1 MALFNKMARAFER
14 SLTNIGRSR
23 AREHLLRQ
31 SDHVLADAGFSR
43 ERLEIGNAAWPWTT
57 SDEASDRLIA
67 RSVRQAATASTT
79 TDVLPFPAADETAAD
94 RSSDNVRQKAA

>member
-14 SLTNIGRSR
+14 SLTNVGRSR

-43 ERLEIGNAAWPWTT
+43 ERLELGNAAWPWTT
-57 SDEASDRLIA
+57 SDEVEDRSIA
-67 RSVRQAATASTT
+67 RSARQAATASVT
-79 TDVLPFPAADETAAD
+79 TDVLPFPAADDSGAD
-94 RSSDNVRQKAA
+94 CSSDNEQQKAA